1 MLKLLKD
8 LLNIYWNA
16 PGARPLLVTTA
27 MLFSA
32 MSDLF
37 GMGLLIPLTA
47 QLNSDPGATQ
57 SILGKFVLS
66 IFTAVGLKTDFVYL
80 LLAVGFFLVMKS
92 VIAFIALR
100 FVAISVADVAS
111 ALRTRL
117 LKSTLAARWSYFVDH
132 PPGEVS
138 AMIAAQS
145 ELAGSAYLSVAL
157 LFVTLIMGGGLL
169 LTAVLVSGA
178 LVLFCLLAVCTLAFP
193 LFYILRRAQAMSA
206 KQFATSTNL
215 ISGVQDVISNM
226 KAIKAME
233 KHEYFAETFI
243 KSISDLRNTV
253 ISMLVSRHAI
263 YHGQDILGALM
274 IISGVYVGI
283 VVLKTP
289 LSQLLVVGL
298 IFYQLVDIIKR
309 VQLGLQDATM
319 ASAGFYGLL
328 SIIERAEHQAETSD
342 GKVVPTLDNE
352 IVFDDVEFAYGAK
365 NVLTKLNLEIPAN
378 KITVLIGPSGAG
390 KTTIVDL
397 IVGLYRPKAGTILV
411 DDIDLAQID
420 LKEWRKIIGYVPQEL
435 TLLKGNVIDNMTFG
449 DPTLSEDD
457 VKEALRLAGASDF
470 VNALPQGVRTDIGTM
485 GGKLSGGQR
494 QRLSLARALVH
505 KPRLL
510 LLDEVT
516 SALDEVTEA
525 QICNNI
531 GELAGSLTIVAIT
544 HRPAW
549 KKVASKVYQIDP
561 DTALPDN
568 VGFHSAKLVEHQ
580 MM

>member
-8 LLNIYWNA
+8 LLKIYWTA

-27 MLFSA
+27 MLFSSMA
-32 MSDLF
+32 DLF
-37 GMGLLIPLTA
+37 SMAALIPLTA
-47 QLNSDPGATQ
+47 QLNSDPGANTSVLGQ
-57 SILGKFVLS
+57 FILK
-66 IFTAVGLKTDFVYL
+66 IFSAVGLKPEFVYL
-80 LLAVGFFLVMKS
+80 LFAVGFFLVMKS

-100 FVAISVADVAS
+100 FVAISVADVSS

-157 LFVTLIMGGGLL
+157 LFVTLIMGLGLL
-169 LTAVLVSGA
+169 TTAVLVSGA
-178 LVLFCLLAVCTLAFP
+178 LVLFCLLAVSTLAFP
-193 LFYILRRAQAMSA
+193 LYYILRRAQAMSA
-206 KQFATSTNL
+206 RQFATSTNL
-215 ISGVQDVISNM
+215 VSGVQDVISNM

-233 KHEYFAETFI
+233 KHEHFAEAFL
-243 KSISDLRNTV
+243 KSISDLRKTV

-274 IISGVYVGI
+274 IVSGVYVGI

-309 VQLGLQDATM
+309 LQLGFQDATM

-328 SIIERAEHQAETSD
+328 GIIERAEHQAEVSVGTIIPHLN
-342 GKVVPTLDNE
+342 KE
-352 IVFDDVEFAYGAK
+352 IVFDDVEFAYGTK
-365 NVLTKLNLEIPAN
+365 NVLTKLNIEIPAN

-397 IVGLYRPKAGTILV
+397 IVGLYRPKSGAITI
-411 DDIDLAQID
+411 DGSDLTEID
-420 LKEWRKIIGYVPQEL
+420 LKAWRKIIGYVPQEL

-449 DPTLSEDD
+449 DPSLSEAD
-457 VKEALRLAGASDF
+457 VKEALRLAGASGF
-470 VNALPQGVRTDIGTM
+470 VDALPLGMRTDIGTM

-525 QICNNI
+525 QICENI
-531 GELAGSLTIVAIT
+531 GELSGQLTIVAIT

-580 MM
+580 MA

>member
-8 LLNIYWNA
+8 LIYIYWTA
-16 PGARPLLVTTA
+16 PGARPLLVTIS
-27 MLFSA
+27 MLLSS

-37 GMGLLIPLTA
+37 SMAALVPLTA
-47 QLNSDPGATQ
+47 QLNSDPGANQ
-57 SILGKFVLS
+57 SVLGSFILT
-66 IFTAVGLKTDFVYL
+66 IFAAVGVKPDFVYL
-80 LLAVGFFLVMKS
+80 LFAVGFFLVMKS

-145 ELAGSAYLSVAL
+145 QLAGDAYLSVAL
-157 LFVTLIMGGGLL
+157 LFVTIIMGCGLL
-169 LTAVLVSGA
+169 TTAVLVSGT
-178 LVLFCLLAVCTLAFP
+178 LVLFCLLAVSTLAFP
-193 LFYILRRAQAMSA
+193 LYYILRRAQAMSA

-215 ISGVQDVISNM
+215 TSGVQDVISNM

-233 KHEYFAETFI
+233 KHEHYANTFI
-243 KSISDLRNTV
+243 KSISDLRKTV

-263 YHGQDILGALM
+263 YHGQDILGAIM
-274 IISGVYVGI
+274 IVSGVYVGI
-283 VVLKTP
+283 VMLKTP

-309 VQLGLQDATM
+309 VQLGFQDATM
-319 ASAGFYGLL
+319 ASASFYGLL
-328 SIIERAEHQAETSD
+328 AIIKRAENQAEVSNGTIIPS
-342 GKVVPTLDNE
+342 LNRE
-352 IVFDDVEFAYGAK
+352 ISFDDVEFAYGTK
-365 NVLTKLNLEIPAN
+365 SVLTKLNIEIPAN

-397 IVGLYRPKAGTILV
+397 IVGLYRPKNGAITI
-411 DDIDLAQID
+411 DGIDLNKID
-420 LKEWRKIIGYVPQEL
+420 LRAWRKMIGYVPQEL
-435 TLLKGNVIDNMTFG
+435 TLLKGNVMDNMTFG

-457 VKEALRLAGASDF
+457 VKEALRLAGASGF
-470 VNALPQGVRTDIGTM
+470 VNALPKGMKTDIGTM
-485 GGKLSGGQR
+485 GGRLSGGQR

-525 QICNNI
+525 EICNNI
-531 GELAGSLTIVAIT
+531 GELSGQLTIVAIT

-549 KKVASKVYQIDP
+549 KRVAAKVYQIDP

-580 MM
+580 MA

>member
-1 MLKLLKD
+1 MLKLLKS
-8 LLNIYWNA
+8 LMNIYWNA
-16 PGARPLLVTTA
+16 PGARPFLVTTA

-37 GMGLLIPLTA
+37 GMGALIPLTA
-47 QLNSDPGATQ
+47 QLNADPGANQ
-57 SILGKFVLS
+57 SILGQFILS
-66 IFTAVGLKTDFVYL
+66 IFSAVGLKPDFVYL

-145 ELAGSAYLSVAL
+145 QMAGDAYLSVAL
-157 LFVTLIMGGGLL
+157 LFVTIIMGLGLL
-169 LTAVLVSGA
+169 TTAVLVSGA

-193 LFYILRRAQAMSA
+193 LYYILRRAQAMSA
-206 KQFATSTNL
+206 RQFATSTNL

-233 KHEYFAETFI
+233 KHEHFAEAFV
-243 KSISDLRNTV
+243 KSISDLRKTV

-328 SIIERAEHQAETSD
+328 SIIERAEHQAEASEGTI
-342 GKVVPTLDNE
+342 VPTLDKA
-352 IVFDDVEFAYGAK
+352 IVFDDVEFAYGTK
-365 NVLTKLNLEIPAN
+365 NVLTKLNMVIPAN

-397 IVGLYRPKAGTILV
+397 IVGLYRPKTGTILV
-411 DDIDLAQID
+411 DEIDLAEID
-420 LKEWRKIIGYVPQEL
+420 IKAWRKIIGYVPQEL

-449 DPTLSEDD
+449 DPNLSEED
-457 VKEALRLAGASDF
+457 VKEALRLAGASGF
-470 VNALPQGVRTDIGTM
+470 VDALPQGVRTDIGTM
-485 GGKLSGGQR
+485 GAKLSGGQR

-525 QICNNI
+525 QICSNI
-531 GELAGSLTIVAIT
+531 GELAGTLTIVAIT

-568 VGFHSAKLVEHQ
+568 IGFHSAKLVEHQ